1 MKDREYFLQRAVLKA
16 NLPGETIPG
25 TSLVELFGKNR
36 VLIENHCGI
45 VGYSGEK
52 ICAKCVWGTIHI
64 EGSKLRIACMTKK
77 QLVILGE
84 ISTIY
89 LDKGSL

>member
-1 MKDREYFLQRAVLKA
+1 MENREKFLQGAAIKA
-16 NLPGETIPG
+16 NLPGEKIPG

-45 VGYSGEK
+45 IAYSDSRICTRTAWGE
-52 ICAKCVWGTIHI
+52 IAI
-64 EGSKLRIACMTKK
+64 EGNGLRIACMTKQ

-84 ISTIY
+84 TESVKLI
-89 LDKGSL
+89 KRG